1 MIKTFT
7 AEEFFSYIQS
17 FEKMYVWC
25 GLDGNSGVF
34 VRANPKRAAIM
45 KRKNGYEISCLI
57 SQKGESFYE
66 ESGLILYGNE
76 FQCDIEKDCARY
88 EVAVKSDKMSGSLKI
103 VFTNIT

>member
-7 AEEFFSYIQS
+7 AEEFFSYIRS

-25 GLDGNSGVF
+25 GLDGNNGVF
-34 VRANPKRAAIM
+34 IRANPKRVAIM

-57 SQKGESFYE
+57 TQKGEGFYE

-76 FQCDIEKDCARY
+76 FQCDVEKNCARY
-88 EVAVKSDKMSGSLKI
+88 EVVVKSDKMSGSLK
-103 VFTNIT
+103 VVLQT